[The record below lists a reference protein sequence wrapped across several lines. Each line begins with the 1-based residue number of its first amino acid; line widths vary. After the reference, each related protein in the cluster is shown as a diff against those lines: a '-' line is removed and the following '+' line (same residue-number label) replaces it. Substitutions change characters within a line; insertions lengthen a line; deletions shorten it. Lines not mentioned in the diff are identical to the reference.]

1 MLEIKRIPMAMLL
14 TMSIATVSLA
24 GTITGGRT
32 SSSRTGTIVGGR
44 TGTIVG
50 GRTGT
55 IVGGRTGTIVGG
67 RTGTIV
73 GGRMGIIPTQ
83 ADQEFRGKVQDN
95 LLAQVMLLVTSLA
108 W

>member
-1 MLEIKRIPMAMLL
+1 MLKIQRIPMAILLML
-14 TMSIATVSLA
+14 SIATVSLA

-32 SSSRTGTIVGGR
+32 STSR

-73 GGRMGIIPTQ
+73 GGRMGIIPTE
-83 ADQEFRGKVQDN
+83 ADQGFRGKVQDD
-95 LLAQVMLLVTSLA
+95 LLAQLTLLITRLA

>member
-1 MLEIKRIPMAMLL
+1 MLKIQRIPMAILLML
-14 TMSIATVSLA
+14 SIASVSLA

-32 SSSRTGTIVGGR
+32 STS
-44 TGTIVG
+44 
-50 GRTGT
+50 RTGT

-73 GGRMGIIPTQ
+73 GGRMGIIPTE
-83 ADQEFRGKVQDN
+83 ADQGFRVNVQDD
-95 LLAQVMLLVTSLA
+95 LLAQLTLLITRLA

>member
-1 MLEIKRIPMAMLL
+1 MLKIQRIPMAILLML
-14 TMSIATVSLA
+14 SIATVSLA

-32 SSSRTGTIVGGR
+32 STS
-44 TGTIVG
+44 
-50 GRTGT
+50 RTGT

-73 GGRMGIIPTQ
+73 GGRMGIIPTE
-83 ADQEFRGKVQDN
+83 ADQGFRGKVQDD
-95 LLAQVMLLVTSLA
+95 LLAQLTLLITRLA

>member
-1 MLEIKRIPMAMLL
+1 MLKIQRIPMAILLML
-14 TMSIATVSLA
+14 SIATVSLA

-32 SSSRTGTIVGGR
+32 STS
-44 TGTIVG
+44 
-50 GRTGT
+50 RTGT

-73 GGRMGIIPTQ
+73 GGRMGIIPTE
-83 ADQEFRGKVQDN
+83 ADQGFRGKVQDD
-95 LLAQVMLLVTSLA
+95 LLAQLTLLITHLA

>member
-1 MLEIKRIPMAMLL
+1 MLKIQRIPMAILLML
-14 TMSIATVSLA
+14 SIATVSLA

-32 SSSRTGTIVGGR
+32 STS
-44 TGTIVG
+44 
-50 GRTGT
+50 RTGT

-73 GGRMGIIPTQ
+73 GGRMGIIPTE
-83 ADQEFRGKVQDN
+83 ADQGFRGKVQDD
-95 LLAQVMLLVTSLA
+95 LLTLLITRLA

>member
-1 MLEIKRIPMAMLL
+1 MAILLML
-14 TMSIATVSLA
+14 SIATVSLA

-32 SSSRTGTIVGGR
+32 STS
-44 TGTIVG
+44 
-50 GRTGT
+50 RTGT

-73 GGRMGIIPTQ
+73 GGRMGIIPTE
-83 ADQEFRGKVQDN
+83 ADQGFRGKVQDD
-95 LLAQVMLLVTSLA
+95 LLAQLTLLITRLA

>member
-1 MLEIKRIPMAMLL
+1 MLKIQRIPMAILLML
-14 TMSIATVSLA
+14 SIATVSLA

-32 SSSRTGTIVGGR
+32 STS
-44 TGTIVG
+44 
-50 GRTGT
+50 RTGT

-73 GGRMGIIPTQ
+73 GGRMGIIPTE
-83 ADQEFRGKVQDN
+83 ADQGFRGKVQDN
-95 LLAQVMLLVTSLA
+95 LLAQLTLLITRLA

>member
-1 MLEIKRIPMAMLL
+1 MAILLML
-14 TMSIATVSLA
+14 SIATVSLA

-32 SSSRTGTIVGGR
+32 STS
-44 TGTIVG
+44 
-50 GRTGT
+50 RTGT

-73 GGRMGIIPTQ
+73 GGRMGIIPSE
-83 ADQEFRGKVQDN
+83 ADQGVRGKAQDD
-95 LLAQVMLLVTSLA
+95 LLAQLILLVTRLT

>member
-1 MLEIKRIPMAMLL
+1 MLKIQRIPMAILLML
-14 TMSIATVSLA
+14 SIATVSLA

-32 SSSRTGTIVGGR
+32 STSR

-73 GGRMGIIPTQ
+73 GGRMGIIPTE
-83 ADQEFRGKVQDN
+83 ADQGFRGKVQDN
-95 LLAQVMLLVTSLA
+95 LLAQLTLLITRLA

>member
-1 MLEIKRIPMAMLL
+1 MLKIPRIPMAILLML
-14 TMSIATVSLA
+14 SIATVSLA

-32 SSSRTGTIVGGR
+32 STSR

-73 GGRMGIIPTQ
+73 GGRMGIIPTE
-83 ADQEFRGKVQDN
+83 ADQGIRGKVQDD
-95 LLAQVMLLVTSLA
+95 LLAQLMLLVTRMV

>member
-1 MLEIKRIPMAMLL
+1 MLKIQRIPMAILLML
-14 TMSIATVSLA
+14 SIATVSLA

-32 SSSRTGTIVGGR
+32 STSRTGTIVGGR

-73 GGRMGIIPTQ
+73 GGRMGIIPTE
-83 ADQEFRGKVQDN
+83 ADQGFRGKVQDD
-95 LLAQVMLLVTSLA
+95 LLAQLTLLITHLA